1 MEENTKYAKNG
12 SELNT
17 AFAKRKQLFTKEDI
31 AFIESHGLKVE
42 EINRQLHIFQNNDS
56 TIKLSRA
63 ARISDG
69 ILSLDL
75 EKTEKYINLFEDRK
89 ADLQLIKFVPA
100 SGAATRMF
108 QFLSEF
114 LNDFDPSHDTITA
127 YCNRTKDKNLSIFL
141 AGIEKLPFYQN
152 LIQKF
157 QEHNSEYL
165 LLSEDEQFYRL
176 IRFLFENEHF
186 NFSAK
191 PKAVL
196 PFHISEHKIITPVEI
211 HLHEAA
217 AYSVGNGESAEVH
230 FTISEEHTLLFEEI
244 LHHNKSTIEKE
255 HSIAINTS
263 FSYQKRKTDT
273 IAVDKFN
280 QPFRCEQ
287 GKLVFRPGGHG
298 ALIENLNDLSA
309 DLIFIKN
316 IDNVRNNKQKTIS
329 KYKKVLAGIL
339 LEWQTRIF
347 SILKAIENK
356 SLSNSQLEAAILMLE
371 TELKIELPTDFRSWK
386 SDDQNQFLIS
396 VLNRPLR
403 VCGMV
408 KNEGEAGGGPFWV
421 QNPDGTTSLQIVE
434 MAQVNMHNSR
444 QAKILSKS
452 THFNPV
458 DIVCAT
464 KDFQGN
470 KFDLLS
476 FVDHNTGF
484 IVEKSK
490 KGVAIRSYEHP
501 GLWNGAMAK
510 WISIFVEVP
519 IETFSPVKTV
529 NDLLKP
535 AHQQ

>member
-1 MEENTKYAKNG
+1 MEKNIRHSEE
-12 SELNT
+12 SELNS
-17 AFAKRKQLFTKEDI
+17 ASAKLEQLFTKEDI
-31 AFIESHGLKVE
+31 AFIENHGLTVS
-42 EINRQLHIFQNNDS
+42 EIERQLSIFQNNQS
-56 TIKLSRA
+56 AIELARA
-63 ARISDG
+63 ACISDG
-69 ILSLDL
+69 IIELNQEIS
-75 EKTEKYINLFEDRK
+75 EKYINLFEERK
-89 ADLQLIKFVPA
+89 ADLQLMKFVPA

-114 LNDFDPSHDTITA
+114 LNNFDPINDTITT
-127 YCNRTKDKNLSIFL
+127 YCNRTKEKNLSIFL
-141 AGIEKLPFYQN
+141 AGIEKFPFYQN
-152 LIQKF
+152 VIEKF

-165 LLSEDEQFYRL
+165 LLSEDEQFYQL

-186 NFSAK
+186 NFSSK

-196 PFHISEHKIITPVEI
+196 PFHITEHKINTPVEV

-217 AYSVGNGESAEVH
+217 AYSVGNGSKAEVH
-230 FTISEEHTLLFEEI
+230 FTISEQHTLLFEEI
-244 LHHNKSTIEKE
+244 LHHNKSAIEKE
-255 HSIAINTS
+255 HNIEINTS

-287 GKLVFRPGGHG
+287 GNFVFRPGGHG

-316 IDNVRNNKQKTIS
+316 IDNVRNNKHKIIS

-347 SILKAIENK
+347 NILNTIENK
-356 SLSNSQLEAAILMLE
+356 TFSDSQLEAAILMLE
-371 TELKIELPTDFRSWK
+371 TELKIELPEDFRAMK
-386 SDDQNQFLIS
+386 SEDQNQFLVS
-396 VLNRPLR
+396 VFNRPLR

-421 QNPDGTTSLQIVE
+421 QNADGTNSLQIVE
-434 MAQVNMHNSR
+434 MAQIDMDNDS
-444 QAKILSKS
+444 QAEILSKS

-464 KDFQGN
+464 RDFKGN

-476 FVDHNTGF
+476 YVDHSTGF

-490 KGVAIRSYEHP
+490 KGKPIRSYEHP
-501 GLWNGAMAK
+501 GLWNGAMAR